1 MLGAVAGYIQIF
13 NGPRGRCLEFERL
26 DQHYWRSRLRA
37 MAWTAV
43 YSAQYEI
50 GPASEASIGNVGL
63 HPPTMA
69 VVDLVSTAVGGFVV
83 TVLEDYVDRRFISRW
98 ERGTSTG
105 KARFYRV
112 AFNPSRS
119 LANLLRFERPSY
131 RDTRPL

>member
-1 MLGAVAGYIQIF
+1 MK
-13 NGPRGRCLEFERL
+13 
-26 DQHYWRSRLRA
+26 A

-43 YSAQYEI
+43 YSAQYKI
-50 GPASEASIGNVGL
+50 GPVSEASIGNVGL

-69 VVDLVSTAVGGFVV
+69 VVDLVVTPVGGLVV
-83 TVLEDYVDRRFISRW
+83 NVLEDYVDRRFISRW

-112 AFNPSRS
+112 ALNPCRS